1 MAKVGIK
8 EVAQEAGVS
17 LSTVSII
24 ITSVTEKHFWNHSVN
39 RAA

>member
-24 ITSVTEKHFWNHSVN
+24 DTGEGLECSGK
-39 RAA
+39 AAVSF